1 MWGELGVLYFA
12 NMDQE
17 VVWIILAVILVVNVL
32 GLIFIF
38 FYKKG
43 GGEKSQKDLEFLLKN
58 IQGLESR
65 LDSRLHETYRSL
77 DTKLSG
83 SEREMKRVVENQFEN
98 SVKLIESVTDRVS
111 EGERHTRKSVENQF
125 QEANKLIQD
134 ITKELTEVKEGNKQV
149 LTITDQLANLEKV
162 LKHQKQRGNL
172 GEASLELI
180 LSNILPP
187 GAYKMQYEFSDKT
200 KADAIVLT
208 KEGFIA
214 VDAKFSLDNY
224 QRIVNESDE
233 MRKQEYE
240 KAFREDL
247 KRRIDETSKYIKPEE
262 GTLPFAFMFIP
273 AEGIYYDLLVNE
285 VGAVKV
291 NTRSLIDYAYN
302 DKKVIIV
309 SPTTF
314 YAYLQ
319 SVLYG
324 FKAFKIEESAK
335 GIQNKVNDLQKHLL
349 AFDDFYK
356 KLGSSLSTTV
366 NHYNNTYKE
375 LKKVDKDIMKIT
387 GNDSAIDPDLLEKPS
402 LE

>member
-1 MWGELGVLYFA
+1 
-12 NMDQE
+12 
-17 VVWIILAVILVVNVL
+17 
-32 GLIFIF
+32 
-38 FYKKG
+38 
-43 GGEKSQKDLEFLLKN
+43 
-58 IQGLESR
+58 
-65 LDSRLHETYRSL
+65 
-77 DTKLSG
+77 
-83 SEREMKRVVENQFEN
+83 MKRVVENQFEN

-233 MRKQEYE
+233 VRKQEYE

-387 GNDSAIDPDLLEKPS
+387 GNDPAIDPDLLEKP
-402 LE
+402 LFE